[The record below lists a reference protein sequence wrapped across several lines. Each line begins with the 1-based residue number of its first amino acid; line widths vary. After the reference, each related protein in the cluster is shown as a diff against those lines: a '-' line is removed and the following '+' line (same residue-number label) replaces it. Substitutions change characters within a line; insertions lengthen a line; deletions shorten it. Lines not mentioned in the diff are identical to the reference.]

1 MQKSAQLRQVYQ
13 EIRRVVGT
21 TVAAI
26 DIARLAH
33 LILRSYH
40 EEEDEVDE
48 DGLPADSRAFL
59 YLPVDEAMKDGGWK
73 VLLFEMRA
81 SADTDRLDPVATTM
95 LNRQLERFLGP
106 EWQSRFPPG

>member
-21 TVAAI
+21 TVPAI

-40 EEEDEVDE
+40 GEDEEAD
-48 DGLPADSRAFL
+48 DYGLPADSRAFL
-59 YLPVDEAMKDGGWK
+59 HLPVDEAMRDGGWR
-73 VLLFEMRA
+73 VLLFEMRS
-81 SADTDRLDPVATTM
+81 SADSDRLDPPEVAL
-95 LNRQLERFLGP
+95 LNQYVARFLGP